1 MKILF
6 HKNKHLMSLYQK
18 SNQVLLELKYVK
30 KGNDKYLV
38 LQSGYPAKTP
48 IPLLLIYINDMLFSL
63 LSMIS
68 CVIQYFSEQE

>member
-18 SNQVLLELKYVK
+18 SKQVLLEFKYVK
-30 KGNDKYLV
+30 KGNDKNLV

-48 IPLLLIYINDMLFSL
+48 IPLLLIFINDMLFSL